1 MIESWNIS
9 NYMGNKNTLNC
20 INNGLKRNNE
30 RMKSL
35 FNAGTPSF
43 ADFVNTMREEYEL
56 QQPKVDEHMNKTAV
70 KEIKLTAMIIF
81 FLRFQSN
88 AEAVRMYVD
97 ISDQWC
103 SNF

>member
-70 KEIKLTAMIIF
+70 KRDKTDGNDYIF
-81 FLRFQSN
+81 PSFSVKCGGCTY
-88 AEAVRMYVD
+88 VRRY
-97 ISDQWC
+97 I
-103 SNF
+103 